1 MKLSGTES
9 CIKSALTKT
18 KSPIVCSPRCTASAD
33 MIMITAWPRPKITPW
48 PKLSQP
54 SEVQT
59 CVAAFSY
66 RAIDTSKR
74 LASIS
79 SLPKYLTVSKFR
91 SESIALVLASV
102 SLSFI
107 VRRMAMR
114 QSLALMVNQI

>member
-1 MKLSGTES
+1 M
-9 CIKSALTKT
+9 
-18 KSPIVCSPRCTASAD
+18 
-33 MIMITAWPRPKITPW
+33 TPW
-48 PKLSQP
+48 PKFSQP

-59 CVAAFSY
+59 LGRRLLVALH
-66 RAIDTSKR
+66 RLSKR

-79 SLPKYLTVSKFR
+79 SLPKYLTVSKLS

-107 VRRMAMR
+107 ERRMEMR